1 MNKQDEYLKRLI
13 KEGDTE
19 KVITHLVAE
28 LKRLRAMV
36 RTMKEDQHISQQ
48 QWSIRKRERVKIFLT
63 FPCLVNTICK
73 KDLTFGYSYY
83 ILYYVN
89 ERSKIQ

>member
-1 MNKQDEYLKRLI
+1 MNKQDEYLKRLM

-36 RTMKEDQHISQQ
+36 RAMKEDQHYS
-48 QWSIRKRERVKIFLT
+48 REMWTVKKLERT
-63 FPCLVNTICK
+63 GELP
-73 KDLTFGYSYY
+73 Y
-83 ILYYVN
+83 IPLPG
-89 ERSKIQ
+89 EHKL